1 MNSFKKLRKKIINKK
16 AIIGII
22 GLGYVGLPLLLA
34 YSLKNF
40 KVIGFDIDKKKI
52 NKLNTGKS
60 YLTSI
65 TDFSLKKAKKN
76 FTATND
82 FKFIKKCDVIV
93 ICVPT
98 PLKKNFLPDLSY
110 LKKTIKKIYNHL
122 NESKLIC
129 LESTSYPGTTKEE
142 IIDKLNSKFNIGLNI
157 FVGYSPERED
167 PGNKKYK
174 NTDVPKIISGHSKNC
189 SRLTKLF
196 YEAIFKKTIEVSSTS
211 TAEFT
216 KLLENIYRSINI
228 GLVNEMKII
237 ARLMKIDI
245 HEVIRAASSKPFGFT
260 PFYPGPGMGGHC
272 IPIDPFYM
280 AWKSKKLG
288 YDPVFIKSS
297 GTINQN
303 MPVWT
308 ITQIVNEL
316 RKKKIEINRSKLLI
330 VGVSYKKNVNDTRES
345 PALEIISLLKK
356 KKAKIDYHDPHINEL
371 YKTRKFN
378 FKYKSIKLSKKIIK
392 EYDAVIVVTD
402 HDKINYALL
411 ENNSKIIFDCRNI
424 INQQLENVIKI

>member
-1 MNSFKKLRKKIINKK
+1 
-16 AIIGII
+16 
-22 GLGYVGLPLLLA
+22 
-34 YSLKNF
+34 
-40 KVIGFDIDKKKI
+40 
-52 NKLNTGKS
+52 
-60 YLTSI
+60 
-65 TDFSLKKAKKN
+65 
-76 FTATND
+76 
-82 FKFIKKCDVIV
+82 
-93 ICVPT
+93 
-98 PLKKNFLPDLSY
+98 
-110 LKKTIKKIYNHL
+110 
-122 NESKLIC
+122 
-129 LESTSYPGTTKEE
+129 
-142 IIDKLNSKFNIGLNI
+142 
-157 FVGYSPERED
+157 
-167 PGNKKYK
+167 
-174 NTDVPKIISGHSKNC
+174 
-189 SRLTKLF
+189 
-196 YEAIFKKTIEVSSTS
+196 
-211 TAEFT
+211 
-216 KLLENIYRSINI
+216 
-228 GLVNEMKII
+228 
-237 ARLMKIDI
+237 
-245 HEVIRAASSKPFGFT
+245 
-260 PFYPGPGMGGHC
+260 MGGHC

-297 GTINQN
+297 GIINQN

-308 ITQIVNEL
+308 VRQIVSEL
-316 RKKKIEINRSKLLI
+316 RKKKIEISRSKLLI